1 MSMHVVIYQK
11 KEEKI
16 YPLAKIDTSR
26 NHHGKGLFE
35 MLSIYSRNR
44 RTVVRVLHS

>member
-16 YPLAKIDTSR
+16 YPLVEIDMSR
-26 NHHGKGLFE
+26 NHNGKGHFE
-35 MLSIYSRNR
+35 ILRIYTRDRRAVIRN
-44 RTVVRVLHS
+44 